1 MAVIENDTVQS
12 KPIVSFE
19 KQRSLEQK
27 LTFESARAEF
37 SRRKDVF
44 GISLMAELGLL
55 DADRVFTNLALLMS
69 DQCYH
74 TIKVAVFRDPT
85 QMLIEGRHEFSS
97 SVFKQI
103 EGVFGYFDLGVDKD
117 LTFEGLPRIDFSH
130 YPPAALREAL
140 INAVIHREYAITGS
154 ILIKIF
160 SDRIEFISPGGAVGG
175 IEAVDI
181 KSGYAACRNP
191 DLASVFYRLQLVES
205 HGTGV
210 LKIYDAYKTSLAQP
224 KIEITPNVFKLT
236 LPSMNAAPLSNT
248 KLTPEENVIRFV
260 LEHGSINRKQ
270 AEHILGVSQ
279 TAAGIVLRSM
289 VERGDLSRQGHSRN
303 IRYFAAE

>member
-1 MAVIENDTVQS
+1 MAAIDNDILQS
-12 KPIVSFE
+12 KPVVSFE
-19 KQRSLEQK
+19 KQRSMEQK

-55 DADRVFTNLALLMS
+55 DADRVFTNLALLLS
-69 DQCYH
+69 DQCSH
-74 TIKVAVFRDPT
+74 TIKAAVFRDST
-85 QMLIEGRHEFSS
+85 QMSIEGRHEFSG

-103 EGVFGYFDLGVDKD
+103 EDVFVYFGLSVDMGSVFG
-117 LTFEGLPRIDFSH
+117 GLPRIDISH
-130 YPPAALREAL
+130 YPPTALREGL
-140 INAVIHREYAITGS
+140 INAIVHREYAIEGS

-160 SDRIEFISPGGAVGG
+160 SDRVEFISPGGAVGG

-191 DLASVFYRLQLVES
+191 DLAAVFYRLLLIEA

-224 KIEITPNVFKLT
+224 KIEITPNVFKLS
-236 LPSMNAAPLSNT
+236 LPSLNTVPLSNA

-260 LEHGSINRKQ
+260 LENGSINRKQ
-270 AEHILGVSQ
+270 AENLLGVSQ
-279 TAAGIVLRSM
+279 TAAGIVLRGM
-289 VERGDLSRQGHSRN
+289 VEHGDLSRQGHSRN